1 VQLSWYLMPH
11 IFKASSQSS
20 LDVANPEMLKSENCR
35 MGLSQS
41 IFDLIV
47 IGGGPAGASAAIT
60 AAREGARVLLLER
73 GSFPRHKV
81 CGEFVSAESLDL
93 LGGFLGARHAP
104 LLASA
109 IRIPQARLFFDG
121 SPLQTPIDPP
131 AASIAR
137 LDLDAA
143 LWELAGEYGVETRQ
157 QTTVQEISGTGPF
170 RISASSG
177 EFSSLAVINAT
188 GRWSNLG
195 SKRDDNARPQPKW
208 LGIKMYFAETSPKA
222 SADLYFF
229 NGGYCGVQPVAF
241 RNPGFD
247 HGQVNV
253 CAMVS
258 TNVASTLPQV
268 FAQHP
273 ALSERAGRWRSL
285 SNLVSTFPLFFR
297 DPRPVRDNVLQVGD
311 SAGFVDPFVGDGIS
325 LALRSGSLAGESL
338 IPFFRG
344 ETSLAHATRQ
354 YCRVYE
360 QRFAPVFRTSSKIR
374 RMLRLPRPVR
384 RTVLFMLQNAPGITR
399 YLVSKTR

>member
-1 VQLSWYLMPH
+1 
-11 IFKASSQSS
+11 
-20 LDVANPEMLKSENCR
+20 
-35 MGLSQS
+35 MGLSPS
-41 IFDLIV
+41 TYDLIV

-60 AAREGARVLLLER
+60 AAREGASVLLLER

-104 LLASA
+104 LLSTA

-121 SPLQTPIDPP
+121 STLQTPIDPP

-137 LDLDAA
+137 LDLDAT
-143 LWELAGEYGVETRQ
+143 LWEVAEEYGVQTQQ
-157 QTTVQEISGTGPF
+157 QTAVQDVTGTGPF
-170 RISASSG
+170 RITTSAG

-188 GRWSNLG
+188 GRWSNLRA
-195 SKRDDNARPQPKW
+195 KQDDTVKPQPKW
-208 LGIKMYFAETSPKA
+208 LGIKMYFAETSPRP

-229 NGGYCGVQPVAF
+229 EGGYCGVQPVAF
-241 RNPGFD
+241 RNSYSE
-247 HGQVNV
+247 HGQVNA
-253 CAMVS
+253 CAMVH
-258 TNVASTLPQV
+258 TDVASNLTQV

-273 ALSERAGRWRSL
+273 ALAERAGRWRSL

-297 DPRPVRDNVLQVGD
+297 DPQPVRDNVLQVGD

-344 ETSLAHATRQ
+344 EASLEHATQQ
-354 YCRVYE
+354 YCRAYGR
-360 QRFAPVFRTSSKIR
+360 RFAPVFRTSSKIR
-374 RMLRLPRPVR
+374 RMLRMPRPVR
-384 RTVLFMLQNAPGITR
+384 RTALFMLQRAPGITR